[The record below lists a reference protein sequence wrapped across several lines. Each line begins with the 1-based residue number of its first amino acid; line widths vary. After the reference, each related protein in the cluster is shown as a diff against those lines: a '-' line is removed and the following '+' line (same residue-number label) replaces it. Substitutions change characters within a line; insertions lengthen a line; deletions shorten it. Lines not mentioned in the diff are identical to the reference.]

1 MMDQLAEPAID
12 QMTEVV
18 IMVIMDVNLQ
28 DLTDH
33 LDTFLQQEADE
44 KQQQKRRRIL
54 LAATDLF
61 VAHGYRKT
69 SVDEVARAAGIA
81 KGTVYL
87 YYRNKAELFVHAIA
101 LEKQGYLKEIA
112 PIGDP
117 SLLPLDRLRAFI
129 VLGLILSHN
138 MPLTARIA
146 KDHEIGLVLQDVDQQ
161 VLAETS
167 ELQIAFTAGL
177 IGAAADQT
185 WPDETLEN
193 RARVLLD
200 LMFAVVTSGQFIHI
214 GMSVEEYAHLLA
226 DVIVEGIV
234 HEPQGWVTFQMGASD
249 QNKVQATGPQHKR
262 SA

>member
-1 MMDQLAEPAID
+1 
-12 QMTEVV
+12 MTNLVIIV
-18 IMVIMDVNLQ
+18 IMTISLK

-33 LDTFLQQEADE
+33 LDAFLHNEADE

-87 YYRNKAELFVHAIA
+87 YYRNKAELLFHAIA
-101 LEKQGYLKEIA
+101 LEKRGYLKDIA

-129 VLGLILSHN
+129 VLGVILSHN

-167 ELQIAFTAGL
+167 EFQLAFTAGL
-177 IGAAADQT
+177 IGAAADRS
-185 WPDETLEN
+185 WPDEALEK
-193 RARVLLD
+193 RAKVLLD
-200 LMFAVVTSGQFIHI
+200 LMYAVVTSGQFIHVGI
-214 GMSVEEYAHLLA
+214 PVEEHAHLLA

-234 HEPQGWVTFQMGASD
+234 HDPQGWVTFQMSGPD
-249 QNKVQATGPQHKR
+249 QDKAGVTAHQHKR
-262 SA
+262 TA

>member
-1 MMDQLAEPAID
+1 
-12 QMTEVV
+12 
-18 IMVIMDVNLQ
+18 MVIMDISLK

-33 LDTFLQQEADE
+33 LDAFLHHQADE
-44 KQQQKRRRIL
+44 KQQLKRRRIL

-69 SVDEVARAAGIA
+69 SVDEVARAAWIA

-87 YYRNKAELFVHAIA
+87 YYRNKAELLFHSIA

-177 IGAAADQT
+177 IGAAADRS
-185 WPDETLEN
+185 WPDDALEK
-193 RARVLLD
+193 RAKVLLD
-200 LMFAVVTSGQFIHI
+200 LMFAVVTSGQIIHI
-214 GMSVEEYAHLLA
+214 GMPVEEYAHLLA

-234 HEPQGWVTFQMGASD
+234 HEPQGWVTFQMSGAD
-249 QNKVQATGPQHKR
+249 QNQAHATSTQHKR

>member
-1 MMDQLAEPAID
+1 
-12 QMTEVV
+12 MTNLV
-18 IMVIMDVNLQ
+18 IMVIMTISLQ

-33 LDTFLQQEADE
+33 LDAFLHNEADE

-87 YYRNKAELFVHAIA
+87 YYRNKAELLFHAIA
-101 LEKQGYLKEIA
+101 LEKRGYLKDIA

-129 VLGLILSHN
+129 VLGVILSHN

-167 ELQIAFTAGL
+167 ELQLAFTAGL
-177 IGAAADQT
+177 IGAAADRS
-185 WPDETLEN
+185 WPDEALEK
-193 RARVLLD
+193 RAKVLLD
-200 LMFAVVTSGQFIHI
+200 LMYAVVTSGQFIHVGI
-214 GMSVEEYAHLLA
+214 PVEEHAHLLA

-234 HEPQGWVTFQMGASD
+234 HDPQGWVTFQMSGPD
-249 QNKVQATGPQHKR
+249 QDKAGVTAHQHKR
-262 SA
+262 TA

>member
-1 MMDQLAEPAID
+1 
-12 QMTEVV
+12 
-18 IMVIMDVNLQ
+18 MVIMDISLA

-33 LDTFLQQEADE
+33 LDAFLHHEADG

-87 YYRNKAELFVHAIA
+87 YYRNKAELLLHAIA
-101 LEKQGYLKEIA
+101 LEKQGYLKDFA
-112 PIGDP
+112 PIGDS

-129 VLGLILSHN
+129 VLGVILSHN
-138 MPLTARIA
+138 MPLTTRIRE
-146 KDHEIGLVLQDVDQQ
+146 DHEIGLVLQDVDHQ

-177 IGAAADQT
+177 IGAATEQRWT
-185 WPDETLEN
+185 DETLEK
-193 RARVLLD
+193 RAKILID
-200 LMFAVVTSGQFIHI
+200 LMLAVVRSGQIVRVGI
-214 GMSVEEYAHLLA
+214 PVEEYAHLLA

-234 HEPQGWVTFQMGASD
+234 HEPQGWVTFQMSGPD
-249 QNKVQATGPQHKR
+249 QDKAGVTGHQHKR
-262 SA
+262 TA